1 MSDTNVITDR
11 HAIADAVT
19 AGLQELDQLAG
30 NYRQAQEQV
39 AVAQTAEAQA
49 AEIYTDKINEVLA
62 TGWATPA
69 GLAAQ
74 GHEVPKKRAS
84 TRAKRAANSEH
95 GEQDSTDNPDH
106 ER

>member
-39 AVAQTAEAQA
+39 AVAQAAEAQA
-49 AEIYTDKINEVLA
+49 AEIYANKINEVLA
-62 TGWATPA
+62 TGWATPQ

-74 GHEVPKKRAS
+74 GHEIPKKRTNAR
-84 TRAKRAANSEH
+84 TKRATNSEPA
-95 GEQDSTDNPDH
+95 EQDSTDH
-106 ER
+106 LEH